1 MNGRASHFTERG
13 AGAADVRWEGCW
25 IMDSGLPWR
34 WAALD
39 WDWARC
45 SVTQSYLLARSAFK
59 FIPRQELPFPQSS
72 CSSLLIIF
80 LCLLYFISV
89 SILSLLLSLNV
100 NLPSKSSYWANWKSK
115 MNRTQKSVSTPP
127 KTWWFIETAYI
138 FKSGFDSHSPGTRSR
153 ASAYDLIICASV
165 SIYK

>member
-1 MNGRASHFTERG
+1 MNGHALHFAERG
-13 AGAADVRWEGCW
+13 ASAADVRWEGCW

-80 LCLLYFISV
+80 LCLLHFMSV
-89 SILSLLLSLNV
+89 SIPSLLLSLNV
-100 NLPSKSSYWANWKSK
+100 NLPSKSSYWPTESPKWTEPKIRQYTSEKLMIYWDDIHIQERLWQPQSWDTKS
-115 MNRTQKSVSTPP
+115 RVSV
-127 KTWWFIETAYI
+127 
-138 FKSGFDSHSPGTRSR
+138 R
-153 ASAYDLIICASV
+153 LNNLCLCV
-165 SIYK
+165 NL